1 MKNLLLIT
9 ILLCFAFKGFSQD
22 ILLKRSGDQL
32 EVKVTEVA
40 DDYIKYKKKG
50 FENGPDFKMST
61 SDIFML
67 TFENGEKMMF
77 EQSSSNSKKAEEKNF
92 AILSGGTKVPL
103 RMNETIS
110 SDKKGGR
117 KVSTGEVFSLTV
129 HQDVTDM
136 DGNVLVKQG
145 TQVNGTITNA
155 VKRKAA
161 GTKGKLSFSVDQI
174 KAVDG
179 QSVPVNFKYEFA
191 GKSKTGVA
199 VAAGAVI
206 AAPLL
211 LIKGKPAVVEG
222 GTIFQALVST
232 DKKIN
237 INK

>member
-1 MKNLLLIT
+1 MKKLCLLLIIT
-9 ILLCFAFKGFSQD
+9 SLSFNVFSQD
-22 ILLKRSGDQL
+22 IILKRSGDQIKA
-32 EVKVTEVA
+32 KVTEVS
-40 DDYIKYKKKG
+40 DEYIKYKKNG
-50 FENGPDFKMST
+50 FENGPDFKMSV
-61 SDIFML
+61 SEIFML

-77 EQSSSNSKKAEEKNF
+77 EEANTKEKKSDSNVAM
-92 AILSGGTKVPL
+92 LLGGTSVPL

-117 KVSTGEVFSLTV
+117 KVSTGEVITLTV
-129 HQDVTDM
+129 HQDISDM
-136 DGNVLVKQG
+136 DGNVLIKQG
-145 TQVNGTITNA
+145 TQVNGTITNS

-161 GTKGKLSFSVDQI
+161 GTKGKLSFMVSSIRAADN
-174 KAVDG
+174 

-211 LIKGKPAVVEG
+211 LIKGKPAIVEA

-232 DKKIN
+232 DRKIN
-237 INK
+237 LNK

>member
-1 MKNLLLIT
+1 MKKLLLLIT
-9 ILLCFAFKGFSQD
+9 IFLCSQEVFTQD
-22 ILLKRSGDQL
+22 LVLKQSGEQL
-32 EVKVTEVA
+32 EVKITEIA

-50 FENGPDFKMST
+50 MEDGPDFKVSV
-61 SDIFML
+61 SDLFML

-77 EQSSSNSKKAEEKNF
+77 NNIDSKPKDNSVM
-92 AILSGGTKVPL
+92 LLGGTSVPL

-117 KVSTGEVFSLTV
+117 KVNTGEVITLTV
-129 HQDVTDM
+129 HSNVTDIE
-136 DGNVLVKQG
+136 GNILIKEG

-155 VKRKAA
+155 EKRKAA
-161 GTKGKLSFSVDQI
+161 GTKGKLSFSVTNI
-174 KAVDG
+174 KAVDN

-199 VAAGAVI
+199 VAAGAVV

-211 LIKGKPAVVEG
+211 LIKGKPAVVEA

-232 DKKIN
+232 DRKIN
-237 INK
+237 LNKE